1 MKLIII
7 VFIILIIRSKWK
19 SPTTVQGLE
28 LTQEETHPFD
38 LSIPFRFDKY
48 QHCHHHPHKE
58 HQHHHHRSQTENANI
73 YQVDKA
79 VVPRKIWTLSENE
92 FLIKNW
98 LPKNVKI
105 SQVDEAVV
113 PRQSRK
119 NSRVVGEYL
128 VYITLNDNLWISYQI
143 CISFQIN
150 RTLYLPKNHILCT
163 PLQQLKIKPSKEAC
177 TRI

>member
-7 VFIILIIRSKWK
+7 VLIILIIRSKWK

-79 VVPRKIWTLSENE
+79 VVPRKIWTLSEYE
-92 FLIKNW
+92 FLIKSW
-98 LPKNVKI
+98 LQKKCENISGWWSSSAKTVAEEQQSGRNSQFTLHWMIIYEYHIKSAYLSRSIVHYIYRKI
-105 SQVDEAVV
+105 TYYAHHCSSW
-113 PRQSRK
+113 R
-119 NSRVVGEYL
+119 
-128 VYITLNDNLWISYQI
+128 
-143 CISFQIN
+143 
-150 RTLYLPKNHILCT
+150 
-163 PLQQLKIKPSKEAC
+163 
-177 TRI
+177 

>member
-1 MKLIII
+1 MSLFLMKLIII

-79 VVPRKIWTLSENE
+79 VAKKNMNPVRIWI
-92 FLIKNW
+92 FLIKSW
-98 LPKNVKI
+98 LQKNVKI

-119 NSRVVGEYL
+119 NSRVVGTVSL
-128 VYITLNDNLWISYQI
+128 H
-143 CISFQIN
+143 CI
-150 RTLYLPKNHILCT
+150 
-163 PLQQLKIKPSKEAC
+163 EW
-177 TRI
+177 